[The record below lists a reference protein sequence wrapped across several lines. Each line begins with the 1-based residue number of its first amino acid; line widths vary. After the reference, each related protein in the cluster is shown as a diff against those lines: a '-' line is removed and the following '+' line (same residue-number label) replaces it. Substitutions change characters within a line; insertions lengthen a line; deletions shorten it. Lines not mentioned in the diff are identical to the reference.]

1 MKKIGIIGA
10 GASGLY
16 AAVNLKNKNN
26 EVTILEKNSEIGKK
40 ILMTGNGRCNITNGK
55 YYDEFLEN
63 IVTNKKFIY
72 SAFNLHD
79 NYASMEF
86 FENNGLELVREDDDR
101 IFPKSERSKGVIS
114 IFEKLVFEKNIKLVT
129 GAEVLK
135 VKKNDKFLVSTAKK
149 DYQFDYLI
157 IATGGLSYPNTGSTG
172 DGYNFARDFGHS
184 ITKLRPSLVP
194 IFFKDNDLK
203 TIKALSFES
212 IGMKLIGDSRSI
224 ADVGPVLITKNFITG
239 PSVLKISSVAINE
252 NIKEL
257 ELDFVGKDFDEMDT
271 EILEL
276 LNENPKKDVVNILK
290 EYIAEALCP
299 IILSRSRV
307 ALSKKASELTR
318 KERHSIIENIINFK
332 LTFDRFGGFNTAVIT
347 KGGVDVDEI
356 NPKTMESKKVS
367 GLYFIG
373 EILDIDGLT
382 GGYNLQLAFTSAY
395 AAANAIKEKLWHIL
409 LQ

>member
-16 AAVNLKNKNN
+16 AAVNLKNENN
-26 EVTILEKNSEIGKK
+26 EVTILERNSEIGKK

-55 YYDEFLEN
+55 FYDDFLDN

-86 FENNGLELVREDDDR
+86 FENNGLKLVREEDDR
-101 IFPKSERSKGVIS
+101 IFPKLQKSKDVVS
-114 IFEKLVFEKNIKLVT
+114 FFEKLILEKNIKLVT
-129 GAEVLK
+129 DAEVLSINK
-135 VKKNDKFLVSTAKK
+135 SHKFLVKTSKK
-149 DYQFDYLI
+149 GYQFDYLI

-194 IFFKDNDLK
+194 IFFKDKDLK
-203 TIKALSFES
+203 TIKALSFDS
-212 IGMKLIGDSRSI
+212 IGIKLIGDRASI
-224 ADVGPVLITKNFITG
+224 ADVGPVLITKDFITG
-239 PSVLKISSVAINE
+239 PSVLKISSMAINE

-290 EYIAEALCP
+290 EYMAEALCP

-373 EILDIDGLT
+373 EVLDIDGLT

-395 AAANAIKEKLWHIL
+395 AAARAIKEKIWHIL

>member
-16 AAVNLKNKNN
+16 AAVNLKNENN
-26 EVTILEKNSEIGKK
+26 QVTLLEKNSEIGKK

-63 IVTNKKFIY
+63 IVTNPKFIY

-79 NYASMEF
+79 NYACMEF
-86 FENNGLELVREDDDR
+86 FENNGLKLVIEDDDR
-101 IFPKSERSKGVIS
+101 IFPKSQKAKDVINF
-114 IFEKLVFEKNIKLVT
+114 FEKLIVEKNIKLVT
-129 GAEVLK
+129 DAEVLK
-135 VKKNDKFLVSTAKK
+135 VKKTDKFLVSTAKK

-194 IFFKDNDLK
+194 IFFKDKDLK
-203 TIKALSFES
+203 TIKALSFDS
-212 IGMKLIGDSRSI
+212 IGIRLISDRGSKEDY
-224 ADVGPVLITKNFITG
+224 GPVLITKNFITG
-239 PSVLKISSVAINE
+239 PSVLKISSMAINE
-252 NIKEL
+252 NIKEIV
-257 ELDFVGKDFDEMDT
+257 LDFVGKDFDEIDKK
-271 EILEL
+271 ILEL

-299 IILSRSRV
+299 IILTRSRV
-307 ALSKKASELTR
+307 DLSKKASELTR
-318 KERHSIIENIINFK
+318 NDRHNIIENIINFK

-347 KGGVDVDEI
+347 KGGVNVDEI
-356 NPKTMESKKVS
+356 NPKTMESKKVPD
-367 GLYFIG
+367 LYFIG
-373 EILDIDGLT
+373 EVLDIDGLT

>member
-63 IVTNKKFIY
+63 IVSNPKFIY

-86 FENNGLELVREDDDR
+86 FENNGLKLVREEDDR
-101 IFPKSERSKGVIS
+101 IFPKLQKSKDVVS
-114 IFEKLVFEKNIKLVT
+114 FFEKLIVEKNIKLVT
-129 GAEVLK
+129 DAEVLK
-135 VKKNDKFLVSTAKK
+135 VKKTDKFLVSTAKNNYK
-149 DYQFDYLI
+149 FDYLI
-157 IATGGLSYPNTGSTG
+157 IATGGLSYPNTGSSG

-194 IFFKDNDLK
+194 IFFKDKDLK
-203 TIKALSFES
+203 TIKALSFDS
-212 IGMKLIGDSRSI
+212 IGIRLISDRGSKEDY
-224 ADVGPVLITKNFITG
+224 GPVLITKNFITG
-239 PSVLKISSVAINE
+239 PCVLKISSMAINE
-252 NIKEL
+252 NITEIRL
-257 ELDFVGKDFDEMDT
+257 NFTGKDFDELDRDF
-271 EILEL
+271 IEL
-276 LNENPKKDVVNILK
+276 LNKNLKKDVVNILK
-290 EYIAEALCP
+290 EYMAEALCP
-299 IILSRSRV
+299 IILSRSNV
-307 ALSKKASELTR
+307 DLSRKASELTR
-318 KERHSIIENIINFK
+318 NDRHNIIENIINFK

-347 KGGVDVDEI
+347 KGGVNVDEI
-356 NPKTMESKKVS
+356 NPKTMESKKVPD
-367 GLYFIG
+367 LYFIG
-373 EILDIDGLT
+373 EVLDIDGLT

-395 AAANAIKEKLWHIL
+395 AAANAIKEKL
-409 LQ
+409 